1 MSYVYW
7 LDDNV
12 LYSASLDDGQER
24 HSTTNFRYFQM
35 YGWSPWVTP
44 FHGKTAM
51 LQFSILVYITVPTM
65 TRGAPT
71 KVVLDSA
78 MNINAAITHMT
89 DFASSGDRIA
99 VWRSVR
105 TSSAF

>member
-1 MSYVYW
+1 MSYIQQTTVSITY
-7 LDDNV
+7 
-12 LYSASLDDGQER
+12 SLDDGQER

-71 KVVLDSA
+71 TVVLDSA